1 MISDLES
8 LIRLQ
13 EIDLKISE
21 LVHAQEEFPSTISSY
36 SSTIQTASNAVDS
49 INKRIAEVV
58 SEKKSLE
65 DKISEAKSQLD
76 KSQER
81 LNTIKTNR
89 EYDAVHTQIE
99 NFKNVLTS
107 GDTKLKTLAQESE
120 LLQQTLEKE
129 TAELEKI
136 KSENEP
142 HIAEIKGK
150 IDTLGLSITELTS
163 QRREIMATVPKAMLR
178 TYDYILKRRKN
189 GQVLSFVKGEAR
201 TCSVCYK
208 ILEPQLIN
216 EIRKGNKMIIC
227 QNCGSIFIWKNED
240 IKEA

>member
-8 LIRLQ
+8 LIKLQ

-36 SSTIQTASNAVDS
+36 SGTIKTASDAVDV
-49 INKRIAEVV
+49 IIKRLAEVV
-58 SEKKSLE
+58 SEKKAME
-65 DKISEAKSQLD
+65 DKISDAKTQLD

-99 NFKNVLTS
+99 NFKNTMTS
-107 GDTKLKTLAQESE
+107 GDAKLKMLSQETE
-120 LLQQTLEKE
+120 LLQQSLEKE

-142 HIAEIKGK
+142 HIAEIQGK
-150 IDTLGLSITELTS
+150 IDTLAVSIAELTA
-163 QRREIMATVPKAMLR
+163 QRNEIIAKVPKTVLR

-189 GQVLSFVKGEAR
+189 GHVLSFVKGDAR

-208 ILEPQLIN
+208 ILEPQLLN
-216 EIRKGNKMIIC
+216 EIRKGTKMITC

-240 IKEA
+240 LQET

>member
-8 LIRLQ
+8 LIKLQ

-21 LVHAQEEFPSTISSY
+21 LVHAQEDFPATISSY
-36 SSTIQTASNAVDS
+36 SGTIKNALDAVDS
-49 INKRIAEVV
+49 TKKRIEDVV
-58 SEKKSLE
+58 SEKKATE
-65 DKISEAKSQLD
+65 DKISEARIQLD

-81 LNTIKTNR
+81 LSTIKTNR

-99 NFKNVLTS
+99 NFKNTLTS
-107 GDTKLKTLAQESE
+107 GDSKLKTLVQEAD
-120 LLQQTLEKE
+120 LLQQSLEKE

-150 IDTLGLSITELTS
+150 IDTLGVSIAELTA
-163 QRREIMATVPKAMLR
+163 RRNEIIAMLPKAVLR

-189 GQVLSFVKGEAR
+189 GQVLSFVKGDAR
-201 TCSVCYK
+201 TCSVCFK

-227 QNCGSIFIWKNED
+227 QNCGSIFIWKNEE
-240 IKEA
+240 IMEE

>member
-1 MISDLES
+1 MISDLEL
-8 LIRLQ
+8 LIKLQ

-21 LVHAQEEFPSTISSY
+21 LVHAQEKFPSTISAY
-36 SSTIQTASNAVDS
+36 SGTIKTASDSVDNIS
-49 INKRIAEVV
+49 KRIADVV
-58 SEKKSLE
+58 SEKKSTE
-65 DKISEAKSQLD
+65 EKISDARIQLD

-99 NFKNVLTS
+99 NFKNTLTS
-107 GDTKLKTLAQESE
+107 GDSKLKTLIQEAE
-120 LLQQTLEKE
+120 LLQQSLEKE

-150 IDTLGLSITELTS
+150 IDTLGVSIAELTA
-163 QRREIMATVPKAMLR
+163 QRNEIIAMVPKAVLR

-189 GQVLSFVKGEAR
+189 GQVLSFVKGNAR
-201 TCSVCYK
+201 TCSICFK

-216 EIRKGNKMIIC
+216 EIRKGNKMIVC
-227 QNCGSIFIWKNED
+227 QNCGSVFIWKNED
-240 IKEA
+240 LKEA